1 MPKTVPNQKMVMIH
15 RDIPKKGDNNYLAIK
30 KDHLYRAYKD
40 LNATA
45 LVVYL
50 YLCGN
55 KDGYEMALSPKAIRQ
70 ETGMADS
77 TCRDQINVLISK
89 GYLVPRKEGSNL
101 YDFYEDPSEV
111 RAKAEQAPAKEDSP
125 AQFRF

>member
-1 MPKTVPNQKMVMIH
+1 M
-15 RDIPKKGDNNYLAIK
+15 
-30 KDHLYRAYKD
+30 
-40 LNATA
+40 NATA

-55 KDGYEMALSPKAIRQ
+55 RDGYEMALSPKAIRQ

-111 RAKAEQAPAKEDSP
+111 RAKAEQPKSNTLWNYWKAEKPTGKWKP
-125 AQFRF
+125 